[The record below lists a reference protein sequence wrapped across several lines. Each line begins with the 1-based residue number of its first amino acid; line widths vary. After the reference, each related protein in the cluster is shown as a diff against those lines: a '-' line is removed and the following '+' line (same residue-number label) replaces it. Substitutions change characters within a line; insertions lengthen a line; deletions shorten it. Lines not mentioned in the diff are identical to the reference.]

1 MQLSD
6 ILNQT
11 GGLQSIARE
20 LGIGEEEA
28 ARGASALAPAVLGG
42 FRKQA
47 EASPGGLE
55 GLGGLLNQLGGGG
68 MLDALLS
75 PDRTDTAPGDNV
87 LGQIFGSKDVS
98 RAVAHNAAA
107 QTGQDPSILKKML
120 PMLAMLVA
128 GYMAKKRGAGAGTAA
143 AASSGGLGGLL
154 GNLLGGAQPANSSD
168 DDDLGGLLN
177 MGGQRNPLDEIMGR
191 LV

>member
-11 GGLQSIARE
+11 GGLRSIARE

-68 MLDALLS
+68 MLDSLLS
-75 PDRTDTAPGDNV
+75 PDPTDTAPGNNV
-87 LGQIFGSKDVS
+87 IAMPMINAKNMRCSMFASSLPATAKNGFFGTIVS
-98 RAVAHNAAA
+98 TTAIKGFGVA
-107 QTGQDPSILKKML
+107 L
-120 PMLAMLVA
+120 LACF
-128 GYMAKKRGAGAGTAA
+128 
-143 AASSGGLGGLL
+143 AASTVFVASF
-154 GNLLGGAQPANSSD
+154 A
-168 DDDLGGLLN
+168 
-177 MGGQRNPLDEIMGR
+177 
-191 LV
+191 